1 MSEVKTFK
9 VEETSIAKV
18 NRSKIKKLSNLI
30 GKDSNILSE
39 QDLISLKN
47 MYDSDIK
54 EIENLQNQISSE
66 RKGAKETG
74 IGLSEGFPATATE
87 PAQNIK
93 QLRLKIRELKKK
105 WGIGG
110 GKNKKMTAFLMQS
123 FTEYNRKKN
132 AYDKALN
139 QYNKIIEP
147 TDASKQ
153 N

>member
-1 MSEVKTFK
+1 
-9 VEETSIAKV
+9 
-18 NRSKIKKLSNLI
+18 
-30 GKDSNILSE
+30 
-39 QDLISLKN
+39 
-47 MYDSDIK
+47 MYNSDIK

-74 IGLSEGFPATATE
+74 IGLSEGFPGTLTE

-110 GKNKKMTAFLMQS
+110 GENKKMTAFLMRSLKQ
-123 FTEYNRKKN
+123 YNSKKS
-132 AYDKALN
+132 AYDTALN
-139 QYNKIIEP
+139 QYNKIIET
-147 TDASKQ
+147 TDASEQ